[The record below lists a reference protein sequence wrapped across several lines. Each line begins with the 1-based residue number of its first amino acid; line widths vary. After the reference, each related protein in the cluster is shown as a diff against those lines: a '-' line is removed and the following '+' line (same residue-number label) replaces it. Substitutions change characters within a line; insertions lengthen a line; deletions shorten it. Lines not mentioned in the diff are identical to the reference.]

1 MCPMDNGDS
10 GTVFR
15 DVIMVALLGFVA
27 IVVILLPH
35 LNPPQAG
42 EEQTVPPG
50 NVIVT
55 IDWPDGWATDVELWV
70 QAPGERPV
78 GYSNLGGRTFNLLR
92 DDRGSYRDDT
102 GQNREQAMS
111 RGIPAGQYIVNLHL
125 YPNTERTFPVPVGI
139 EVVVISP
146 SGRVKRILQGQET
159 LTSLG
164 QELTVWRFRLD
175 GDGNLGAVNTIQ
187 TPLRSR

>member
-1 MCPMDNGDS
+1 
-10 GTVFR
+10 
-15 DVIMVALLGFVA
+15 MVALLGFVA

-55 IDWPDGWATDVELWV
+55 IDWPDGWATDVDLWV

-92 DDRGSYRDDT
+92 DDRGTYRDDT

-111 RGIPAGQYIVNLHL
+111 RGIPVGQYVVNLHL
-125 YPNTERTFPVPVGI
+125 YSNTERTFPVPVGI